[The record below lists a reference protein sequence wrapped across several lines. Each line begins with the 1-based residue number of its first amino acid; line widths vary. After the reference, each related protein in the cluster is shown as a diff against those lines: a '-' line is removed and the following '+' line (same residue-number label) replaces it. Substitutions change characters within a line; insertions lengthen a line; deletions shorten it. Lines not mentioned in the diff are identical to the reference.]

1 VLTLQK
7 TVQEQEM
14 RLTNTENALIEMRAT
29 PLPSPLMGL
38 VLPQAATIVSNSGP
52 QLYAVV
58 TGQADSTKG
67 KSSLYDFWF
76 TINMFG
82 LIPTKTQQVS
92 SLMAK
97 NKIATPLF
105 LTDPSNAFAV
115 NVECEQFIALNG
127 NGGTFLSFRNRR
139 SVQIGDLIEA
149 LPVERRRLSEL
160 SSSSGVVTG
169 TVKPIAQWT
178 LDYMCTDPI
187 VQFVIG
193 AVRVLVTE
201 ASGGAPTVLSVHGFA
216 CVAHIIFEEQHL
228 AVSFTLCS
236 PLLP

>member
-1 VLTLQK
+1 
-7 TVQEQEM
+7 M
-14 RLTNTENALIEMRAT
+14 RLTNTENALIEMRAM
-29 PLPSPLMGL
+29 PLSSPLMGW

-105 LTDPSNAFAV
+105 LTDPSNAFVV
-115 NVECEQFIALNG
+115 NVECE
-127 NGGTFLSFRNRR
+127 
-139 SVQIGDLIEA
+139 
-149 LPVERRRLSEL
+149 
-160 SSSSGVVTG
+160 
-169 TVKPIAQWT
+169 
-178 LDYMCTDPI
+178 
-187 VQFVIG
+187 
-193 AVRVLVTE
+193 
-201 ASGGAPTVLSVHGFA
+201 
-216 CVAHIIFEEQHL
+216 
-228 AVSFTLCS
+228 
-236 PLLP
+236 